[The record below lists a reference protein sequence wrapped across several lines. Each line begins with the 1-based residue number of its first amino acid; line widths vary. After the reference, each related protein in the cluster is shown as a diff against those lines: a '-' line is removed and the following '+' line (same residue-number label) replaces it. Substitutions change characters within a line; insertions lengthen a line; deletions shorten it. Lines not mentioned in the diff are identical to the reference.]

1 MFSLGEKKL
10 RVEISLRAA
19 GCCSFY
25 YWFAFNF
32 FWKYSYSEHCFD
44 VAQRRWKLYVGNE
57 NVVLTLYNVVCVSV
71 EKENVVSTLLNIVN
85 FNIDV

>member
-1 MFSLGEKKL
+1 MFSMGEKKL

-32 FWKYSYSEHCFD
+32 SGNIHIQNI
-44 VAQRRWKLYVGNE
+44 VLTLPNVVGNE

>member
-25 YWFAFNF
+25 YRFAFNF
-32 FWKYSYSEHCFD
+32 FGNIHIQNI
-44 VAQRRWKLYVGNE
+44 VLTLPNVVGNE